1 MFNFAPDINKV
12 FMKKFFITLAVLA
25 LGATAASAQQLSVSA
40 GYINS
45 SFLSSD
51 DKTDAFNGFTVG
63 VGATKYL
70 NEYVGV
76 ATGLYYSFL
85 NQSSEKG
92 VGLGGFSASGKASTN
107 EHYFTLPVHIAG
119 KVDFGGFGL
128 FAQAGPSLNLGL
140 ASSTKLTASAT
151 GLGSTE
157 TTSDNYGE
165 DSSYGRFDVLIGG
178 KLGIEVAGAQVFVG
192 YNYGLL
198 DRFKSDNYSAHRSEI
213 SAGVSFLF

>member
-1 MFNFAPDINKV
+1 
-12 FMKKFFITLAVLA
+12 MKKFIITLAVLA
-25 LGATAASAQQLSVSA
+25 LGATAASAQNLSVSA
-40 GYINS
+40 AYLNS
-45 SFLSSD
+45 SFLASD
-51 DKTDAFNGFTVG
+51 QETAASNGFAVG
-63 VGATKYL
+63 VGAEKYFNQYL
-70 NEYVGV
+70 GV

-85 NQSSEKG
+85 NQTVENG
-92 VGLGGFSASGKASTN
+92 IGFGGISATGKSSTN
-107 EHYFTLPVHIAG
+107 EHYFTLPIHVAG

-140 ASSTKLTASAT
+140 ASSTKLTGSIT

-157 TTSDNYGE
+157 NTVDNYNE
-165 DSSYGRFDVLIGG
+165 SDYGRFDVLIGG
-178 KLGIEVAGAQVFVG
+178 KLGVEVAGARVFVG

>member
-1 MFNFAPDINKV
+1 
-12 FMKKFFITLAVLA
+12 MKKFFITLAVIV
-25 LGATAASAQQLSVSA
+25 LGATAASAQNISVSA
-40 GYINS
+40 GYLNS

-51 DKTDAFNGFTVG
+51 NQTDAYNGFTVG
-63 VGATKYL
+63 MGASKYF
-70 NEYVGV
+70 NSNVGV

-85 NQSSEKG
+85 SQTSEKG
-92 VGLGGFSASGKASTN
+92 LGIGGFSVSGKATTN
-107 EHYFTLPVHIAG
+107 EHYFTIPVHVAG

-128 FAQAGPSLNLGL
+128 FAQAGPSFNLGL
-140 ASSTKLTASAT
+140 ASSTKITASAT

-157 TTSDNYGE
+157 NTVDNYGE
-165 DSSYGRFDVLIGG
+165 DSQYGRFDVLIGG

-198 DRFKSDNYSAHRSEI
+198 DRFKVDNYSAHRSEI